1 MVGAVAAFSLTSFAL
16 LDYRVRS
23 QFGDTQ
29 WRVPTRVYTQ
39 AFALHDGRAINLDQA
54 VTHLERLGYRRNA
67 DLSRPGRYRVDGRV
81 LYAHARAFEFA
92 DGRTPA
98 RRVRVHFA
106 SGSVTGVYRG
116 RDEAAIVRFEPERL
130 GQVYAGRRA
139 DRVLVRRED
148 VPDQLVDALIA
159 VEDRDFRSHWGVDVS
174 AIARAAWANLRAGAI
189 VQGASTLTQQLAKN
203 FFLSGE
209 QTLGRKFT
217 EALMALSLEW
227 HYSKEALLE
236 AYLNEV
242 YLGQDGDRAIHGF
255 GLGARFWFNRPLD
268 ELALDEI
275 ALLVGLIRG
284 PSYYDPREHRERA
297 RTRRDTVLRVLA
309 RTGVASQEQVRAA
322 MDEPLG
328 VVPRERVRLA
338 SYPAYL
344 DLVRRQLAERYPE
357 EQLAQ
362 GGLRVFTHLDPLV
375 QNAAQA
381 ALAGGA
387 ERLGGE
393 DLQGAVVV
401 AAPESGALYGLVG
414 DRRPGRVG
422 YNRALR
428 ANRSIGSLVKPAVY
442 YTALAQPRR
451 YTLTTPIRD
460 EPLAVERSD
469 GDTWR
474 PQNFD
479 GEFAGEIPL
488 MRGLVDS
495 RNAATARL
503 GLDLGLGRVGATL
516 ERLGAD
522 DGEALMPADLLGATS
537 LSPLEVARMYQTLA
551 AGGFDAPLRTLRAV
565 RTRDGESLDRSGL
578 AVDKALAPAPVFLV
592 NTALARVTRDG
603 TAAALQ
609 RLLPGRRVAGKTGT
623 TDALRD
629 SWFAGFDGRRVG
641 VVWLGRDD
649 NGPTGLTGSTGALR
663 VWADMMRSLPA
674 AARRRETPP
683 GVEWA
688 RVDLEANRSLPSFC
702 DQGERLPFIEGSVPA
717 AASRCRPGP
726 SGASAR

>member
-1 MVGAVAAFSLTSFAL
+1 LIVGAVAAFSLTSFVL

-23 QFGDTQ
+23 QFGETQ

-39 AFALHDGRAINLDQA
+39 AFALHDGRAIDIDQA
-54 VTHLERLGYRRNA
+54 VAHLERLGYRRNA
-67 DLSRPGRYRVDGRV
+67 DLSRPGHYRVDGRT
-81 LYAHARAFEFA
+81 LHAHARAFDFA
-92 DGRTPA
+92 DGRAPA
-98 RRVRVHFA
+98 RRVRARFA
-106 SGSVTGVYRG
+106 DGAVTGVDRG
-116 RDEAAIVRFEPERL
+116 RDEAAIIRFEPERL

-139 DRVLVRRED
+139 DRILLRRDD
-148 VPDQLVDALIA
+148 VPDRLVDVLIA
-159 VEDRDFRSHWGVDVS
+159 VEDRDFYTHWGIDIS
-174 AIARAAWANLRAGAI
+174 AIARAAWANLQAGTI

-242 YLGQDGDRAIHGF
+242 YLGQDGDRSIHGF

-268 ELALDEI
+268 ELSLDET

-284 PSYYDPREHRERA
+284 PSYYDPREHPERA
-297 RTRRDTVLRVLA
+297 RARRDTVLRVLA
-309 RTGVASQEQVRAA
+309 RTGVASRERVRAA

-375 QNAAQA
+375 QNAAQGALQEGA
-381 ALAGGA
+381 A
-387 ERLGGE
+387 RLGSD

-401 AAPESGALYGLVG
+401 AAPESGALHALVG
-414 DRRPGRVG
+414 DRRAGRAG

-442 YTALAQPRR
+442 YTALARPER
-451 YTLTTPIRD
+451 YTLTTRIRD
-460 EPLAVERSD
+460 EPLAVELDD

-488 MRGLVDS
+488 LRGLVDS

-503 GLDLGLGRVGATL
+503 GLDLGLERVGETL
-516 ERLGAD
+516 ARLDAG
-522 DGEALMPADLLGATS
+522 DGHGLMPADLLGAIA
-537 LSPLEVARMYQTLA
+537 LSPLEVTGMYQTLA
-551 AGGFDAPLRTLRAV
+551 AGGFDAPLRTVRAV
-565 RTRDGESLDRSGL
+565 RTRAGESLGQSGL
-578 AVDKALAPAPVFLV
+578 SVDQALAPGPVFLV
-592 NTALARVTRDG
+592 NSALDRVTREG

-623 TDALRD
+623 TDDLRD

-641 VVWLGRDD
+641 VVWLGHDD
-649 NGPTGLTGSTGALR
+649 NSPTGLTGSSGALR
-663 VWADMMRSLPA
+663 VWADMMARLPA
-674 AARRRETPP
+674 AAWDRETPP

-688 RVDLEANRSLPSFC
+688 SVDLETNRAVPGSC
-702 DQGERLPFIEGSVPA
+702 DGAERLPFIEGSVPA
-717 AASRCRPGP
+717 RTNRCRPGR
-726 SGASAR
+726 GGIR